1 MGHRFK
7 PDCLPDTRSPGI
19 EDSFGSLL
27 PILLPSGHFQIQGVI
42 FRLYHNLVFPILYKV
57 RYLHTKANVSTD
69 VIGSMLTVNPNIAFI
84 VHSTKMEEY
93 SFTLHMSG

>member
-1 MGHRFK
+1 MLLHFIFNIQSLIVKIGHPYPLEIAMGHRFK

-57 RYLHTKANVSTD
+57 RYLHTKANVSL
-69 VIGSMLTVNPNIAFI
+69 M
-84 VHSTKMEEY
+84 
-93 SFTLHMSG
+93 